1 MATRPLPLLNAA
13 LFCDKVLQEQD
24 GTVSLIRVVDRVQ
37 MVIPPQGLPSGFKP
51 LIMIVVFI
59 AVKSGPVIGE
69 RTVTIRIVRP
79 SGNSD
84 QVGDARLKLVGG
96 DQGQNVVFNLQIGVD
111 EEGLHW
117 FPVIIDE
124 VEITRI
130 PLMILRQPPTP
141 VPTL

>member
-1 MATRPLPLLNAA
+1 
-13 LFCDKVLQEQD
+13 
-24 GTVSLIRVVDRVQ
+24 
-37 MVIPPQGLPSGFKP
+37 
-51 LIMIVVFI
+51 MIVVFI